1 MEKNIPIDQ
10 LFKNKLSN
18 GQEQLNLGAWANMER
33 ILDGKNPYAEEES
46 NKKRRILPLFLALFI
61 LIGGALTAGYIKITE
76 KSSAKNDSL
85 VENNQPVIIQK
96 GAVETISPNE
106 SNDAAINASTSNPT
120 STPKESIIE
129 PKNELKTDINAIA
142 KIKNSNYKKDQ
153 NTIKSK
159 LTHHSSTIN
168 QSNNTTEISKS
179 NIKTSS
185 NAQNTNSLVSNNE
198 TIEKT
203 IIHSGKNKL
212 DEMKN
217 NPKNQNTSNEN
228 KSKITKTTSKKDT
241 ISVIEIKEKTTK
253 NRMSKKIEYDTLG
266 KYSKVVETIVNE
278 IEEENKPLAKAI
290 VLNPRMVK
298 LSAEEELNASKRI
311 DLIAFQDQ
319 KNNSPEVNN
328 SNASV
333 KKETK
338 NNTPNNGYTNSIF
351 NKMKAFSNKMAMKKI
366 EFYPGMSVGVNA
378 AFINTEHNYGGFH
391 FGLNNLIPV
400 SNYFS
405 ILSELKLFYKNNS
418 GYSVNDKK
426 TSLFD
431 YNADINT
438 LSAQNKTIHTTTID
452 STTRKYN
459 FKSFATI
466 ELPIMLQ
473 AHIGKA
479 TPYIGF
485 NLAYSLKLNTTS
497 ISKNYAVKD
506 TVILNNSVA
515 FTQPTNISYEFIR
528 EDFGSR
534 FGIGYSIGA
543 SYSLNPNLYIDLR
556 LSNVLKDNS
565 KTLSAREISDGIFKV
580 PFVQFSIGYRF
591 KKFTPNN

>member
-1 MEKNIPIDQ
+1 MEKIIPIDQ

-33 ILDGKNPYAEEES
+33 ILDGENPYAEHEAK
-46 NKKRRILPLFLALFI
+46 KKRRILPLFLAFLI
-61 LIGGALTAGYIKITE
+61 LLSGALTAGYISITKKATSKNNFVAE
-76 KSSAKNDSL
+76 NGHAPVAQNGATETIAMANTTNNIQNTIATNEASVITKSSTSNVTNNDEIVKVKNRNNHSAKNQNENL
-85 VENNQPVIIQK
+85 VQTDNTNTY
-96 GAVETISPNE
+96 AL
-106 SNDAAINASTSNPT
+106 NDN
-120 STPKESIIE
+120 
-129 PKNELKTDINAIA
+129 
-142 KIKNSNYKKDQ
+142 
-153 NTIKSK
+153 KS
-159 LTHHSSTIN
+159 SSTIDSEN
-168 QSNNTTEISKS
+168 KTYHQENTNPVNKNEITASNFNKIAEINNADK
-179 NIKTSS
+179 NTSS
-185 NAQNTNSLVSNNE
+185 L
-198 TIEKT
+198 
-203 IIHSGKNKL
+203 
-212 DEMKN
+212 
-217 NPKNQNTSNEN
+217 PKVTK
-228 KSKITKTTSKKDT
+228 KSKKEIKKDT
-241 ISVIEIKEKTTK
+241 IRLIEIKEKTTK
-253 NRMSKKIEYDTLG
+253 NSSSKSIEYDTVG
-266 KYSKVVETIVNE
+266 RYSKVVEKLVDVV
-278 IEEENKPLAKAI
+278 EEEVIPIAKAK
-290 VLNPRMVK
+290 VVNPRLVN
-298 LSAEEELNASKRI
+298 LSPEEELNATKKIELKSTDEIVVNKQI
-311 DLIAFQDQ
+311 
-319 KNNSPEVNN
+319 EV
-328 SNASV
+328 STV
-333 KKETK
+333 LKKETK
-338 NNTPNNGYTNSIF
+338 SVKASTSDNGYSNSIF

-438 LSAQNKTIHTTTID
+438 LSAQNQTIHKTTID

-459 FKSFATI
+459 FKSFTTI
-466 ELPIMLQ
+466 ELPIILQ

-506 TVILNNSVA
+506 TVILSNSVA
-515 FTQPTNISYEFIR
+515 FTQPTNISYEFVR

>member
-1 MEKNIPIDQ
+1 MEKIIPIDQ

-33 ILDGKNPYAEEES
+33 ILDGKNPYAEQEPK
-46 NKKRRILPLFLALFI
+46 KKRRILPLFLAFLI
-61 LIGGALTAGYIKITE
+61 LLSGALTAGYISIT
-76 KSSAKNDSL
+76 KKATSKND
-85 VENNQPVIIQK
+85 VVAENGHAPVVQN
-96 GAVETISPNE
+96 GATETIAMANTTNNIQNTIATNE
-106 SNDAAINASTSNPT
+106 ASVITKSSTSNVT
-120 STPKESIIE
+120 NNDEIVKV
-129 PKNELKTDINAIA
+129 KNRIN
-142 KIKNSNYKKDQ
+142 
-153 NTIKSK
+153 
-159 LTHHSSTIN
+159 HSS
-168 QSNNTTEISKS
+168 
-179 NIKTSS
+179 
-185 NAQNTNSLVSNNE
+185 
-198 TIEKT
+198 
-203 IIHSGKNKL
+203 
-212 DEMKN
+212 
-217 NPKNQNTSNEN
+217 KNQNKNLVQPVNTNTYAVNDNKLSSKIESKNKTYHQENTNAVNKNEIAASNFNNIAEINNADNNTSSLPKVAK
-228 KSKITKTTSKKDT
+228 KSKKEIKKDT
-241 ISVIEIKEKTTK
+241 ISLIEIKEKTTK
-253 NRMSKKIEYDTLG
+253 NSSSKSIEYDTVG
-266 KYSKVVETIVNE
+266 RYSKVVEKLVDVV
-278 IEEENKPLAKAI
+278 EEEVIPFAKAK
-290 VLNPRMVK
+290 LANPRLVN
-298 LSAEEELNASKRI
+298 LSPEEELNATKKIELKS
-311 DLIAFQDQ
+311 
-319 KNNSPEVNN
+319 NNEIVVNKQIE
-328 SNASV
+328 ASTV
-333 KKETK
+333 TKKETK
-338 NNTPNNGYTNSIF
+338 SIKGSTSDNGYSSSIF

-438 LSAQNKTIHTTTID
+438 LSAQNQTIHKTTID

-459 FKSFATI
+459 FRSFATI
-466 ELPIMLQ
+466 ELPLMLQ

-506 TVILNNSVA
+506 TVILSNSVA
-515 FTQPTNISYEFIR
+515 FTQPANTSYEFVR

-591 KKFTPNN
+591 KKFIPNN